1 MYTIL
6 QVEKKTLSKVELE
19 VHVAYTNV
27 YIYAEQ
33 RAAPV

>member
-6 QVEKKTLSKVELE
+6 QEEKKTLSKVELE
-19 VHVAYTNV
+19 VAYTNV

>member
-6 QVEKKTLSKVELE
+6 QVEKKNTLSKVELE
-19 VHVAYTNV
+19 VAYTNV

>member
-19 VHVAYTNV
+19 VAYIYKCI

>member
-19 VHVAYTNV
+19 VAYTNV
-27 YIYAEQ
+27 NIYAEQ
-33 RAAPV
+33 RAAPI

>member
-19 VHVAYTNV
+19 VAYTNA